1 MRHHLLTK
9 DEVRKNWKVLLWLAT
24 AVTLIGVLLIPARSG
39 SADDVWYRLAGSDAE
54 RYIGMAQG
62 DSIAYPWGGRWL
74 VPSMASLVDGSPVG
88 ALQALNYLFLFLAV
102 AAITYLASA
111 YASSAA
117 AMVGAWAFTGT
128 GVALLVLFQN
138 PFLVDSAGLFV
149 FALIGIAYRRES
161 YWALA
166 GLVVLG
172 VTVKEVVIG
181 FLLLLLLRRRWRE
194 LAVSSVLSTG
204 LLYYGVVS
212 SAPGSAL
219 LPEFS
224 GGLVVKLAFGLG
236 AGWLLA
242 AIAVL
247 QISARFKAVGRQD
260 LQYFSLT
267 IVLSVAVLPLAT
279 DTSRLLVFALPA
291 VVPLCAIALSESGK
305 ARIAVGVM
313 FAVPA
318 VVSVIPS
325 RLTYT
330 LRPQPFEQ
338 LESWYSANTEL
349 IAASALL
356 ALIGAVVASWPAI
369 LGLTNRHRVS
379 DGS

>member
-1 MRHHLLTK
+1 MSHEKRK
-9 DEVRKNWKVLLWLAT
+9 DWLFLLWFAL
-24 AVTLIGVLLIPARSG
+24 AVTLIGVLLIPSRSG
-39 SADDVWYRLAGSDAE
+39 NADDVWYRLAGSDAG
-54 RYIGMAQG
+54 RYIGLAQG
-62 DSIAYPWGGRWL
+62 DPTAYPWGGRWL
-74 VPSMASLVDGSPVG
+74 VPRVASLADGASVG
-88 ALQALNYLFLFLAV
+88 ALQALNYLFLSLAV
-102 AAITYLASA
+102 AAITYLAADYALSA
-111 YASSAA
+111 S
-117 AMVGAWAFTGT
+117 AMVGAWAFSAT

-149 FALIGIAYRRES
+149 FALIGIAYRREN

-166 GLVVLG
+166 ALAVLG
-172 VTVKEVVIG
+172 VTIKEVVIG

-194 LAVSSVLSTG
+194 LTIACVLSAG

-224 GGLVVKLAFGLG
+224 VGLVVKFAFGLG
-236 AGWLLA
+236 AAWLLA

-247 QISARFKAVGRQD
+247 QISRGRKVVARQD

-291 VVPLCAIALSESGK
+291 VVPLCAMALSESGK
-305 ARIAVGVM
+305 VRIAVGVM
-313 FAVPA
+313 FAIPA

-325 RLTYT
+325 RFTYS

-349 IAASALL
+349 IAVSALL
-356 ALIGAVVASWPAI
+356 ALIGAVVACWPAI
-369 LGLTNRHRVS
+369 LGLTNRHQVDARS
-379 DGS
+379 